1 MGRTCT
7 PWSARDI
14 ELLKRYRAKGLKCSE
29 IGELIGRSTRSV
41 ESKLW
46 ELHIRT
52 GWERRRMSADK
63 EQWFMEHY
71 PSMDTKEVAT
81 VMGMTVRQCN
91 SLAAQLGVQKA
102 SLNVKWISSSRCKDY
117 LNGAPIPEQHRVPM
131 FSKYYAVA
139 DSVLDNVPLFP
150 VIERNDA
157 YDQRKFDE
165 GRYFDNKRDAELFV
179 MREQANYGRTCRKI
193 RRVKR

>member
-46 ELHIRT
+46 ELHIST

-71 PSMDTKEVAT
+71 PTMDTKEVAE
-81 VMGMTVRQCN
+81 VMGLTVRQCN

-102 SLNVKWISSSRCKDY
+102 SLNVKWISSRRCKDY
-117 LNGAPIPEQHRVPM
+117 LKGAPIPEQHRVPM

-139 DSVLDNVPLFP
+139 ASVLDPEPLFP

-179 MREQANYGRTCRKI
+179 MREQAKI
-193 RRVKR
+193 KAKMTGN

>member
-7 PWSARDI
+7 RWSARDI
-14 ELLKRYRAKGLKCSE
+14 ELLKRYREKGLKCSE
-29 IGELIGRSTRSV
+29 IGKLIERSRRSV

-46 ELHIRT
+46 ELHIRA

-63 EQWFMEHY
+63 EQWFMENY
-71 PSMDTKEVAT
+71 PSMDTKEVAA

-102 SLNVKWISSSRCKDY
+102 SLNVKWISSRRCKDY
-117 LNGAPIPEQHRVPM
+117 LKGAPIPEQRRVPKY
-131 FSKYYAVA
+131 SKYYAVA
-139 DSVLDNVPLFP
+139 DSVLDPEPFFP
-150 VIERNDA
+150 VVEKNDA

-179 MREQANYGRTCRKI
+179 MREQAKI
-193 RRVKR
+193 KAKMTEN

>member
-29 IGELIGRSTRSV
+29 IGKLIGRSTKSV
-41 ESKLW
+41 ECKLW
-46 ELHIRT
+46 QLHR
-52 GWERRRMSADK
+52 WERRRMSADK

-71 PSMDTKEVAT
+71 PTMDTKEVAA
-81 VMGMTVRQCN
+81 VMDLTVRQCN

-102 SLNVKWISSSRCKDY
+102 SLNVKRISSRRCKDY
-117 LNGAPIPEQHRVPM
+117 LKGAPIPEQHRVPM

-139 DSVLDNVPLFP
+139 DNMLDSVLLFP

-179 MREQANYGRTCRKI
+179 MREQAKLRANMSEN
-193 RRVKR
+193 

>member
-14 ELLKRYRAKGLKCSE
+14 ELLKRCRAKGLTCSV

-52 GWERRRMSADK
+52 GWERRRMSAEK

-71 PSMDTKEVAT
+71 PTMDTQEVAT

-102 SLNVKWISSSRCKDY
+102 SLNVKWISSRRCKDY
-117 LNGAPIPEQHRVPM
+117 LKGAPIPEQHRVPKY
-131 FSKYYAVA
+131 SKYYAVA
-139 DSVLDNVPLFP
+139 DSVLDPEPFFP
-150 VIERNDA
+150 VVEKNDA
-157 YDQRKFDE
+157 YDQREFDE

-179 MREQANYGRTCRKI
+179 MREQAKI
-193 RRVKR
+193 KAKMTEN

>member
-7 PWSARDI
+7 RWSARDI

-29 IGELIGRSTRSV
+29 IGKLIGRSTRSV
-41 ESKLW
+41 ESKLS

-52 GWERRRMSADK
+52 VRERRRMSADK

-71 PSMDTKEVAT
+71 PSMDTKEVAAE
-81 VMGMTVRQCN
+81 MGMTVRQCN
-91 SLAAQLGVQKA
+91 KLACRLGVQKA
-102 SLNVKWISSSRCKDY
+102 AQNVKWISNRRGDY
-117 LNGAPIPEQHRVPM
+117 LHGAPIPEQHRVPKY
-131 FSKYYAVA
+131 SKYYAVA
-139 DSVLDNVPLFP
+139 DSVLDPEPFFP
-150 VIERNDA
+150 VVERNDA

-179 MREQANYGRTCRKI
+179 MREQAKI
-193 RRVKR
+193 RANMSEN

>member
-14 ELLKRYRAKGLKCSE
+14 ELLKRCRAKGLKCSV
-29 IGELIGRSTRSV
+29 IGELLGRSTRSV

-46 ELHIRT
+46 ELHIRA

-71 PSMDTKEVAT
+71 PTMDTKEVAE
-81 VMGMTVRQCN
+81 VMGLTVRQCN

-102 SLNVKWISSSRCKDY
+102 SLNVKWISSRRCKDY
-117 LNGAPIPEQHRVPM
+117 LMGAPIPEQHRVPKY
-131 FSKYYAVA
+131 SKYYAVA
-139 DSVLDNVPLFP
+139 DSVLDSEPFFP

-157 YDQRKFDE
+157 YDQRKFDA

-179 MREQANYGRTCRKI
+179 MREQAKI
-193 RRVKR
+193 RANMSEN

>member
-7 PWSARDI
+7 RWSARDI
-14 ELLKRYRAKGLKCSE
+14 ELLKRYRAKGLNCSE
-29 IGELIGRSTRSV
+29 IGKLIERSTRSV

-71 PSMDTKEVAT
+71 PSMDTKEVAA

-102 SLNVKWISSSRCKDY
+102 AQNVKWISNRRGDY
-117 LNGAPIPEQHRVPM
+117 LHGAPIPEQHRVPKY
-131 FSKYYAVA
+131 SKYYAVA
-139 DSVLDNVPLFP
+139 DSVLDPEPFFP
-150 VIERNDA
+150 VVERNDA

-179 MREQANYGRTCRKI
+179 MREQAKI
-193 RRVKR
+193 KAKMTEN

>member
-29 IGELIGRSTRSV
+29 IGKLIGRSTRSV

-71 PSMDTKEVAT
+71 PSMDTKEVAA

-91 SLAAQLGVQKA
+91 KLACRLGVHKAAQ
-102 SLNVKWISSSRCKDY
+102 NVKWISNRRGDY
-117 LNGAPIPEQHRVPM
+117 LHGAPIPEQHRVPKY
-131 FSKYYAVA
+131 SKYYAVA
-139 DSVLDNVPLFP
+139 DSVLDPEPFFP
-150 VIERNDA
+150 VVEKNDA

-179 MREQANYGRTCRKI
+179 MREQAKI
-193 RRVKR
+193 KAKMTEN

>member
-14 ELLKRYRAKGLKCSE
+14 EQLKRYRAKGLKCSE
-29 IGELIGRSTRSV
+29 IGELIGRSTGSV
-41 ESKLW
+41 GNKLS

-52 GWERRRMSADK
+52 GRERIRMSADK

-71 PSMDTKEVAT
+71 PTMNTRAVAAE
-81 VMGMTVRQCN
+81 MGLTVRQCY
-91 SLAAQLGVQKA
+91 SLAAQLGVQKV
-102 SLNVKWISSSRCKDY
+102 SLNVKWISCRRCKDY
-117 LNGAPIPEQHRVPM
+117 LKGAPIPEQHRVPKY
-131 FSKYYAVA
+131 SKYYAVA
-139 DSVLDNVPLFP
+139 DSVLDPEPFFP
-150 VIERNDA
+150 VVERNDA

-179 MREQANYGRTCRKI
+179 MREQAKI
-193 RRVKR
+193 RANMSEN

>member
-14 ELLKRYRAKGLKCSE
+14 ELLKRCRAKGLKCSV
-29 IGELIGRSTRSV
+29 IGELIGRSTRAV
-41 ESKLW
+41 ECKLW
-46 ELHIRT
+46 ELHNRT

-71 PSMDTKEVAT
+71 PTRDTKEVAA
-81 VMGMTVRQCN
+81 VMGLTVRQCN

-102 SLNVKWISSSRCKDY
+102 SQNVKWISNILCKDY
-117 LNGAPIPEQHRVPM
+117 LEGAPIPEQHRVPKY
-131 FSKYYAVA
+131 SKYYAVA
-139 DSVLDNVPLFP
+139 DSVLDPEPFFP
-150 VIERNDA
+150 VIERNDD

-179 MREQANYGRTCRKI
+179 MREQAKI
-193 RRVKR
+193 RENMSKN

>member
-1 MGRTCT
+1 MGRTHT

-29 IGELIGRSTRSV
+29 IGELIGRSTTAV
-41 ESKLW
+41 GSKLS

-52 GWERRRMSADK
+52 GRKTRRELTDK

-71 PSMDTKEVAT
+71 PTMNIRAVAA

-91 SLAAQLGVQKA
+91 KLACRLGVQKA
-102 SLNVKWISSSRCKDY
+102 AQNVKWISNRRGDY

-139 DSVLDNVPLFP
+139 DSVLDPEPFFP
-150 VIERNDA
+150 VVEKNDA

-179 MREQANYGRTCRKI
+179 MREQAKLRANMSGN
-193 RRVKR
+193 

>member
-14 ELLKRYRAKGLKCSE
+14 ELLKRYRAKGLKRSE
-29 IGELIGRSTRSV
+29 IAVLMGRGIGSIDY
-41 ESKLW
+41 KLW

-52 GWERRRMSADK
+52 GRKTRGDLTDK
-63 EQWFMEHY
+63 EQWFKTYY
-71 PSMDTKEVAT
+71 PTMDTRAVAAE
-81 VMGMTVRQCN
+81 MGMTVKQCN

-102 SLNVKWISSSRCKDY
+102 AQNVKWISNRRGDY
-117 LNGAPIPEQHRVPM
+117 LHGAPIPEQHRVPIL
-131 FSKYYAVA
+131 SKYYAVA
-139 DSVLDNVPLFP
+139 DSVLDPEPFFP
-150 VIERNDA
+150 VVEKNDA

-179 MREQANYGRTCRKI
+179 MREQAKI
-193 RRVKR
+193 KAKMTEN

>member
-14 ELLKRYRAKGLKCSE
+14 ELLKRCRAKGLTCSV

-52 GWERRRMSADK
+52 GWERRRMSAEK

-71 PSMDTKEVAT
+71 PTMDTQEVAT

-102 SLNVKWISSSRCKDY
+102 SLNVKWISSRRCKDY
-117 LNGAPIPEQHRVPM
+117 LKGAPIPEQHRVPKY
-131 FSKYYAVA
+131 SKYYAVA
-139 DSVLDNVPLFP
+139 DSVLDPEPFFP
-150 VIERNDA
+150 VVEKNDA

-179 MREQANYGRTCRKI
+179 MREQAKI
-193 RRVKR
+193 KAKMTEN

>member
-29 IGELIGRSTRSV
+29 IGELIGRSTSSV
-41 ESKLW
+41 ASKLS

-71 PSMDTKEVAT
+71 PTMDTQEVAT

-91 SLAAQLGVQKA
+91 KLACRLCVQKA
-102 SLNVKWISSSRCKDY
+102 SLNVKWISSRRCKDY

-139 DSVLDNVPLFP
+139 DSVLDPVPFFP
-150 VIERNDA
+150 VIERHDA

-179 MREQANYGRTCRKI
+179 MREQAKI
-193 RRVKR
+193 KANMTGN

>member
-14 ELLKRYRAKGLKCSE
+14 ELLKRYRAKGLKLSE
-29 IGELIGRSTRSV
+29 IGKLIGRSTSSV
-41 ESKLW
+41 GNKLW

-71 PSMDTKEVAT
+71 PTMDTKEVAA
-81 VMGMTVRQCN
+81 VMGLTVRQCN
-91 SLAAQLGVQKA
+91 KLACRLGVQKA
-102 SLNVKWISSSRCKDY
+102 AQNVKWISNRRGDY
-117 LNGAPIPEQHRVPM
+117 LHGAPIPEQHRVPE

-139 DSVLDNVPLFP
+139 DSVLDPEPFFP

-179 MREQANYGRTCRKI
+179 MREQAKLRANMSEN
-193 RRVKR
+193 

>member
-29 IGELIGRSTRSV
+29 IGKLIGRSTRSV

-71 PSMDTKEVAT
+71 PTMDTQEVAT

-102 SLNVKWISSSRCKDY
+102 SLNVKRISSRRCEDY
-117 LNGAPIPEQHRVPM
+117 LKGAPIPEQHRVPK

-139 DSVLDNVPLFP
+139 DNMLDSVLLFP

-179 MREQANYGRTCRKI
+179 MREQAKLRANMSEN
-193 RRVKR
+193 

>member
-14 ELLKRYRAKGLKCSE
+14 ELLKRYLAKELKCSE
-29 IGELIGRSTRSV
+29 IGKLIGRSTRSV
-41 ESKLW
+41 VNKLS

-52 GWERRRMSADK
+52 GRKTRRELTDK
-63 EQWFMEHY
+63 EQWFKTYY
-71 PSMDTKEVAT
+71 PTMNTRVVAA

-91 SLAAQLGVQKA
+91 ALACRLSVQKA
-102 SLNVKWISSSRCKDY
+102 AQNVKWISSRRCKDY
-117 LNGAPIPEQHRVPM
+117 LHGAPIPEQHRVPIL
-131 FSKYYAVA
+131 SKYYAVA
-139 DSVLDNVPLFP
+139 DSVLDPEPFFP
-150 VIERNDA
+150 VVEKNDA

-179 MREQANYGRTCRKI
+179 MREQAKLRANMSEN
-193 RRVKR
+193 

>member
-29 IGELIGRSTRSV
+29 IGKLIERSTRSV

-71 PSMDTKEVAT
+71 PTMDTQEVAT

-91 SLAAQLGVQKA
+91 SLAAQLGVQKV
-102 SLNVKWISSSRCKDY
+102 SLNVKWSSSRCCKDY
-117 LNGAPIPEQHRVPM
+117 LKGAPIPEQHRVPK

-139 DSVLDNVPLFP
+139 DSVLDTVPLFP
-150 VIERNDA
+150 VIERNDD
-157 YDQRKFDE
+157 YDKRKFDE

-179 MREQANYGRTCRKI
+179 MREQAKI
-193 RRVKR
+193 KAKMTEN

>member
-14 ELLKRYRAKGLKCSE
+14 ELLKRYRAKGFKCSE

-52 GWERRRMSADK
+52 GWERRRMSAEK

-81 VMGMTVRQCN
+81 VMSMTVRQCN

-102 SLNVKWISSSRCKDY
+102 SLNVKWISSPRCKDY
-117 LNGAPIPEQHRVPM
+117 LKGAPIPEQHRVPKY
-131 FSKYYAVA
+131 SKYYAVA
-139 DSVLDNVPLFP
+139 DSVLDPEPFFP

-179 MREQANYGRTCRKI
+179 MREQAKLRANMSEN
-193 RRVKR
+193 

>member
-63 EQWFMEHY
+63 EQWFMENY
-71 PSMDTKEVAT
+71 PTMDTKEVAA
-81 VMGMTVRQCN
+81 VMDLTVRQCN

-102 SLNVKWISSSRCKDY
+102 SLNVKRISSRRCKDY
-117 LNGAPIPEQHRVPM
+117 LKGAPIPEQHRVPM

-139 DSVLDNVPLFP
+139 DNMLDSVLLFP

-179 MREQANYGRTCRKI
+179 MREQAKLRANMSEN
-193 RRVKR
+193 

>member
-14 ELLKRYRAKGLKCSE
+14 EQLKRSRAKGLKCSE
-29 IGELIGRSTRSV
+29 IGKLIGRSTRSV

-52 GWERRRMSADK
+52 GWKRRRMSADK
-63 EQWFMEHY
+63 EQWFMENY
-71 PSMDTKEVAT
+71 PSMDTKEMAA

-91 SLAAQLGVQKA
+91 SLAAQLGVQKV
-102 SLNVKWISSSRCKDY
+102 SLNVKWKSSRRCEDY
-117 LNGAPIPEQHRVPM
+117 LKGAPIPEQHRVPK

-139 DSVLDNVPLFP
+139 DSVLDTVPLFP

-179 MREQANYGRTCRKI
+179 MASRRRYGLTCRKI

>member
-7 PWSARDI
+7 PWNARDI
-14 ELLKRYRAKGLKCSE
+14 ELLKRYREKGLKCSE
-29 IGELIGRSTRSV
+29 IGKLIGRSTSSV
-41 ESKLW
+41 ENKLS

-71 PSMDTKEVAT
+71 PTMDTKEVAA
-81 VMGMTVRQCN
+81 VMGLTVRQCN
-91 SLAAQLGVQKA
+91 KLACRLVVQKA
-102 SLNVKWISSSRCKDY
+102 AQNVKWISNRRGDY
-117 LNGAPIPEQHRVPM
+117 LHGAPIPEQHRVPKY
-131 FSKYYAVA
+131 SKYYAVA
-139 DSVLDNVPLFP
+139 DSVLDPEPFFP

-179 MREQANYGRTCRKI
+179 MREQAKLRANMSEN
-193 RRVKR
+193 

>member
-1 MGRTCT
+1 MGRTYT

-29 IGELIGRSTRSV
+29 IAVLIGRSTRSV
-41 ESKLW
+41 GNKLW
-46 ELHIRT
+46 GLHIRT
-52 GWERRRMSADK
+52 GRKTRRELTDK

-71 PSMDTKEVAT
+71 LTMDTQEVAT

-91 SLAAQLGVQKA
+91 KLACRLGVQKA
-102 SLNVKWISSSRCKDY
+102 SLNVKWISNSNGDY
-117 LNGAPIPEQHRVPM
+117 LHGAPIPEQHRVPK

-139 DSVLDNVPLFP
+139 DSVLDPEPFFP
-150 VIERNDA
+150 VVEKNDA

-179 MREQANYGRTCRKI
+179 MREQAKLRANMSEN
-193 RRVKR
+193 

>member
-14 ELLKRYRAKGLKCSE
+14 ELLKRCRAKGLTCSV

-52 GWERRRMSADK
+52 GWERRRMSAEK

-71 PSMDTKEVAT
+71 PTMDTQEVAT

-91 SLAAQLGVQKA
+91 SLAAQLGVKKA
-102 SLNVKWISSSRCKDY
+102 SLNVKWISSRRCKDY
-117 LNGAPIPEQHRVPM
+117 LKGAPIPEQHRVPK

-139 DSVLDNVPLFP
+139 ASVLDPEPFFP
-150 VIERNDA
+150 VIEKNDA
-157 YDQRKFDE
+157 YDKRKFDE

-179 MREQANYGRTCRKI
+179 MREQAKI
-193 RRVKR
+193 RAKMSEN

>member
-7 PWSARDI
+7 RWSARDI
-14 ELLKRYRAKGLKCSE
+14 ELLKRYWAKGLKCSE
-29 IGELIGRSTRSV
+29 IGKLIGRSTSSV
-41 ESKLW
+41 GNKLS

-52 GWERRRMSADK
+52 GRERRRMSADK

-71 PSMDTKEVAT
+71 PSMDTKEVAA

-91 SLAAQLGVQKA
+91 SLACRLGVEKA
-102 SLNVKWISSSRCKDY
+102 AQNVKWISNRRGDY
-117 LNGAPIPEQHRVPM
+117 LHGAPIPEQHRVPKY
-131 FSKYYAVA
+131 SKYYAVA
-139 DSVLDNVPLFP
+139 DSVLDPEPFFP
-150 VIERNDA
+150 VVEKNDA

-179 MREQANYGRTCRKI
+179 MREQAKI
-193 RRVKR
+193 KAKMTEN

>member
-14 ELLKRYRAKGLKCSE
+14 ELLKLYRAKGLNCSE
-29 IGELIGRSTRSV
+29 IGKLIGRSPRSV
-41 ESKLW
+41 QCKLW
-46 ELHIRT
+46 VLHIRT
-52 GWERRRMSADK
+52 GWERKRMSADK
-63 EQWFMEHY
+63 EQWFIEHY
-71 PSMDTKEVAT
+71 PTMDTKEVGA
-81 VMGMTVRQCN
+81 VMGLTARQCN

-102 SLNVKWISSSRCKDY
+102 SQNVKWISNRRGDY
-117 LNGAPIPEQHRVPM
+117 LHGAPIPEQHRVPKY
-131 FSKYYAVA
+131 SKYYAVA
-139 DSVLDNVPLFP
+139 DSVLDPEPFFP

-179 MREQANYGRTCRKI
+179 MREQAKI
-193 RRVKR
+193 KAKMSEN

>member
-29 IGELIGRSTRSV
+29 IGELIGRSTSSV
-41 ESKLW
+41 ESKLS

-52 GWERRRMSADK
+52 GRKTRRELTDK
-63 EQWFMEHY
+63 EQWFKTYHPTMN
-71 PSMDTKEVAT
+71 TRAVAA
-81 VMGMTVRQCN
+81 VKGMTVRQCN
-91 SLAAQLGVQKA
+91 KLACRLGVQKA
-102 SLNVKWISSSRCKDY
+102 AQNVKWISNRRGDY
-117 LNGAPIPEQHRVPM
+117 LHGAPIPEQHRVPK

-139 DSVLDNVPLFP
+139 DSVLDTVPFFP
-150 VIERNDA
+150 VVEKNDA

-179 MREQANYGRTCRKI
+179 MREQAKI
-193 RRVKR
+193 RANMSGN

>member
-29 IGELIGRSTRSV
+29 IGELIGRSTWSV
-41 ESKLW
+41 GSKLS
-46 ELHIRT
+46 EPHIRT

-63 EQWFMEHY
+63 EQWFMENY
-71 PSMDTKEVAT
+71 PTMDTQEVAA

-91 SLAAQLGVQKA
+91 KLACRLGVQKA
-102 SLNVKWISSSRCKDY
+102 AQNVKWISNRRGDY
-117 LNGAPIPEQHRVPM
+117 LNGAPIPEQHRVPKY
-131 FSKYYAVA
+131 SKYYAVA
-139 DSVLDNVPLFP
+139 DSVLDTVPLFP

-179 MREQANYGRTCRKI
+179 MREQAKLRANMSEN
-193 RRVKR
+193 